1 MLNKHTNTIHLSHT
15 DLDGEGC
22 IIIAQNYLK
31 NRAVKRI
38 SYNSILPTL
47 GEIADE
53 IDGDEVNYQLLI
65 TDLKLSDQ
73 DFKFLKKI
81 SHLFSKIVVIDHH
94 LYEFEIPEIQNAEI
108 IINTDYCATA
118 LTYKYFAQQID
129 LNSFKSFVK
138 LVNTFD
144 LWKNTSADFSEAK
157 TLNRLYWNLG
167 ARVFNKRFFFNPNIT
182 ESLRLKAQEIMDE
195 IKAYFKDCE
204 ENGILTYN
212 PIVTVSL
219 CDKHIGELKEFYNSK
234 VLINLRNNYHYS
246 IRLDDELSD
255 EECEKIRNIILESVT
270 DSKCINK
277 GGHLRAFGITMEQMT
292 PDEAKTETEKYVKVI
307 RDYIT
312 EKGADNG

>member
-31 NRAVKRI
+31 NRVVKRI

-73 DFKFLKKI
+73 DFKFLKTI

-94 LYEFEIPEIQNAEI
+94 LYEFEIPEIKNAEI
-108 IINTDYCATA
+108 IINTDYCATV

-129 LNSFKSFVK
+129 LDSFKSFVK

-144 LWKNTSADFSEAK
+144 LWKSSSADFSEAK

-167 ARVFNKRFFFNPNIT
+167 ARVFNKRFFFNPVIT

-255 EECEKIRNIILESVT
+255 EECEKIRSIILESVT

-307 RDYIT
+307 TDYIT
-312 EKGADNG
+312 EKGVDNG